1 MATFPSVTASYG
13 ASKISAPQI
22 RSTQFND
29 GYSQRIKFGINIDQ
43 KKWNLNWRNISET
56 DSDTI
61 ETFLEARAAD
71 GASFD
76 WTPPG
81 ASSASK
87 WFCISWSKMIPYANR
102 ASIRATF
109 EEVFEP

>member
-1 MATFPSVTASYG
+1 MPTFPSITPAYG
-13 ASKISAPQI
+13 VGKQSNPNTKTVQYG
-22 RSTQFND
+22 D
-29 GYSQRIKFGINIDQ
+29 GYSSRLVFGLNQNLKRYTVRFQNIT
-43 KKWNLNWRNISET
+43 ET

-81 ASSASK
+81 SSTQYK
-87 WFCISWSKMIPYANR
+87 WICPRWTKTIPYKNR
-102 ASIRATF
+102 ATLNMVF
-109 EEVFEP
+109 QQVFEP